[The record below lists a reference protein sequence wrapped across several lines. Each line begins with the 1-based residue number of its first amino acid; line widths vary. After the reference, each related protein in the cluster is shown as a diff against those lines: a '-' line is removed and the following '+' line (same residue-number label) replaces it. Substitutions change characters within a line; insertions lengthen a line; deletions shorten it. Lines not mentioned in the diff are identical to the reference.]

1 MRSLSGRLALPL
13 IALLVAGPPAAS
25 AQAPAAA
32 VEEAPLGE
40 AAPVMTFAPGGV
52 SLDDAIAATLRLA
65 PDVQQGRAEVQRR
78 MGVAQQWRGLFDTTL
93 FISAQYTHR
102 TQELS
107 ESQKDTERR
116 KREDLRAV
124 LNARD
129 EHLSEVQFI
138 RDLIDRIRNAP
149 GGGGPVDE
157 LATVSPA
164 AAATIRVLDRLIA
177 SAPPGQQQ
185 QFITIRENFLLDS
198 LAQFEDEIDSALSDF
213 QRVEQGLINLGEA
226 PIDEVF
232 IDASGTLT
240 VSKLFRSG
248 IAVSPFF
255 DATFNGTNFKGK
267 PRAPEF
273 GGKGIADVL
282 QFRAGLNATL
292 PLLRG
297 RGARSVAAAERAA
310 AAEVAA
316 GQYLLSHQ
324 AAASVLRTATAYWN
338 ARAAREAAEIAE
350 RSVEFQSTLTQ
361 LTEQIIKAGDLPQVE
376 LARAQAAEARARAQL
391 EEARRRY
398 HEARVALADAMGVA
412 VTTDPN
418 TLPDAADA
426 FPDPPPAASADA
438 LIERAVE
445 NRADL
450 YAASH
455 SVEASSTLADAARD
469 DLRPRLDLQ
478 VGTWFTALGEG
489 SGPEALDRWVGP
501 SAGVGFQFEK
511 PLGNNTAQ
519 GMLVQRQAELDQ
531 TRIAQRDLDRR
542 IRLGVIETTGT
553 IEQAR
558 ARVVQAE
565 AAVEHFQ
572 TIVEAELARFRAGDV
587 TLLDTVITQQQ
598 QVEAQ
603 LALVLARQE
612 LAQRLAEL
620 QYQTGALVALP
631 APAARE

>member
-1 MRSLSGRLALPL
+1 M
-13 IALLVAGPPAAS
+13 
-25 AQAPAAA
+25 
-32 VEEAPLGE
+32 
-40 AAPVMTFAPGGV
+40 
-52 SLDDAIAATLRLA
+52 
-65 PDVQQGRAEVQRR
+65 
-78 MGVAQQWRGLFDTTL
+78 
-93 FISAQYTHR
+93 
-102 TQELS
+102 
-107 ESQKDTERR
+107 
-116 KREDLRAV
+116 
-124 LNARD
+124 
-129 EHLSEVQFI
+129 
-138 RDLIDRIRNAP
+138 
-149 GGGGPVDE
+149 
-157 LATVSPA
+157 
-164 AAATIRVLDRLIA
+164 
-177 SAPPGQQQ
+177 
-185 QFITIRENFLLDS
+185 
-198 LAQFEDEIDSALSDF
+198 
-213 QRVEQGLINLGEA
+213 
-226 PIDEVF
+226 
-232 IDASGTLT
+232 
-240 VSKLFRSG
+240 
-248 IAVSPFF
+248 
-255 DATFNGTNFKGK
+255 
-267 PRAPEF
+267 
-273 GGKGIADVL
+273 
-282 QFRAGLNATL
+282 
-292 PLLRG
+292 
-297 RGARSVAAAERAA
+297 
-310 AAEVAA
+310 
-316 GQYLLSHQ
+316 
-324 AAASVLRTATAYWN
+324 
-338 ARAAREAAEIAE
+338 
-350 RSVEFQSTLTQ
+350 
-361 LTEQIIKAGDLPQVE
+361 
-376 LARAQAAEARARAQL
+376 
-391 EEARRRY
+391 
-398 HEARVALADAMGVA
+398 ALADAMGVA